1 MATRDECLVT
11 AIVVL
16 RDSDD
21 RVARYV
27 EEVHAVLGRTY
38 ADFEVLIVTDIS
50 FHPQGRLLSL
60 LSRLECVRM
69 VRLSRRVSDD
79 VALTAGLELSIGDY
93 VVVLTPLRTPSQVI
107 PDLVRRAR
115 AGTHIV
121 LGVPVGEKVVDGWL
135 YRFCQST
142 FRRMS
147 LYMFGTDLPGLNADT
162 MVFSRKAVHALT
174 HIKQKRRHLA
184 VLLPEMGFPWEV
196 ATYEPMTEGA
206 GVIRRPLL
214 RSIRSGL
221 SVMIEGSTLPLRL
234 VGVTG
239 LVGSLLSI
247 AYAGY
252 VLVINLIRHDVVEG
266 WTTLSLQ
273 ISGLLFL
280 VFVMLTLLGEY
291 MVRILAEASDRPLYH
306 IADERTS
313 SVMVRN
319 ADRLNVY
326 HRSVPDAGSA
336 DQNIRSSVVGETN
349 EDRSVG

>member
-1 MATRDECLVT
+1 MATREECLVT
-11 AIVVL
+11 AIVLL
-16 RDSDD
+16 RDSGD
-21 RVARYV
+21 RAARYV
-27 EEVHAVLGRTY
+27 KEVHEVLARTY
-38 ADFEVLIVTDIS
+38 ADFEVLIVTDVA
-50 FHPQGRLLSL
+50 FHPQGRLVSL
-60 LSRLECVRM
+60 LSELECVRM
-69 VRLSRRVSDD
+69 IHLSRKVSDD

-93 VVVLTPLRTPSQVI
+93 VVALSPLRTPSQVI

-115 AGTHIV
+115 LGTHIV
-121 LGVPVGEKVVDGWL
+121 LGVPVGDMVVDGWL
-135 YRFCQST
+135 YQFCQSM

-162 MVFSRKAVHALT
+162 FVFSRKAVHALT
-174 HIKQKRRHLA
+174 HIKQKSRHLA
-184 VLLPEMGFPWEV
+184 VLLPEMGFPWQV
-196 ATYEPMTEGA
+196 ATYEPMTEGSTK
-206 GVIRRPLL
+206 IRRPLL
-214 RSIRSGL
+214 RSIRRGL

-239 LVGSLLSI
+239 LLGSLLSI
-247 AYAGY
+247 SYAVY
-252 VLVINLIRHDVVEG
+252 VLIINLIRNDVVEG

-280 VFVMLTLLGEY
+280 VFVMLALLGEY

-326 HRSVPDAGSA
+326 HRSVPDADNSKHQAGASA
-336 DQNIRSSVVGETN
+336 AGEARQDSSVG
-349 EDRSVG
+349 